1 MPSSH
6 AAPPPVS
13 DDGADPLDR
22 FAARADETGAVLL
35 YSCGPGATD
44 GWALEGGAPQRIVSG
59 QIGEAAIRKAAFETP
74 PGPALGLWGY
84 ELGGLVE
91 AVPDTPRPQQAWPDF
106 WRADLDAIRRFAPGT
121 PTAPAARAPARSVR
135 AMQGRQSYEAKVARA
150 IRYIR
155 AGDIFQ
161 VNLSQA
167 FEAELDAGDTPFAA
181 FRRLVA
187 DSPAPYALYARLSP
201 DMALISN
208 SPELFL
214 SVTADGEVETR
225 PIKGTIA
232 RGRDAQEDAANA
244 RALTE
249 SEKDRAENLMIVD
262 LMRNDLARV
271 CAAGSVR
278 VPAMFEI
285 ESYAN
290 VHHLV
295 STVRGR
301 LRPGESAA
309 SQLRVAFPPG
319 SVTGAPKPRALEIIA
334 ELEGEARGPYCG
346 AFGVF
351 DGSGAGLFNVLI
363 RSVAFVREGGR
374 WRARFRSGG
383 AVVADSDPGAEYAE
397 TIAKAASILKALG
410 AEPPS

>member
-1 MPSSH
+1 MTVH
-6 AAPPPVS
+6 A
-13 DDGADPLDR
+13 ADPLEA
-22 FAARADETGAVLL
+22 FAARADEPGAVLL
-35 YSCGPGATD
+35 YSCGANPD
-44 GWALEGGAPQRIVSG
+44 SGWALQGGAVRRIVSG
-59 QIGEAAIRKAAFETP
+59 QIDDPGAADAAFGP
-74 PGPALGLWGY
+74 APGPVLGLWGY

-91 AVPDTPRPQQAWPDF
+91 AVPDLPRPMPGWPDY
-106 WRADLDAIRRFAPGT
+106 WRVELDGLRRFAPARV
-121 PTAPAARAPARSVR
+121 PPAAPRAPGVRSVR
-135 AMQGRQSYEAKVARA
+135 AVIGRQEYEAKVERA

-155 AGDIFQ
+155 AGDVFQ

-167 FEAELDAGDTPFAA
+167 FEAELEPGDTPWAA

-187 DSPAPYALYARLSP
+187 DSPAPYALYARLSD
-201 DMALISN
+201 DMALVSN

-214 SVTADGEVETR
+214 SVSADGQVETK

-232 RGRDAQEDAANA
+232 RGRDPQEDAANA
-244 RALTE
+244 RALSE

-271 CAAGSVR
+271 CAPGSVR
-278 VPAMFEI
+278 VPSMFAV

-301 LRPGESAA
+301 LRPGETALTQA
-309 SQLRVAFPPG
+309 RAAFPPG

-346 AFGVF
+346 SFGVL
-351 DGSGAGLFNVLI
+351 DGSGAAIFNVMI
-363 RSVAFVREGGR
+363 RSIAFVREAGA

-383 AVVADSDPGAEYAE
+383 GVVADSQPASEYAE

-410 AEPPS
+410 AEAPL

>member
-1 MPSSH
+1 MNS
-6 AAPPPVS
+6 
-13 DDGADPLDR
+13 ADPLER
-22 FAARADETGAVLL
+22 FATRAEETGAVLL
-35 YSCGPGATD
+35 YSCGPNAD
-44 GWALEGGAPQRIVSG
+44 SGWALSGGAARRLVAGNIDQPHVR
-59 QIGEAAIRKAAFETP
+59 AAAFTAP
-74 PGPALGLWGY
+74 DGPALGLWGY

-91 AVPDTPRPQQAWPDF
+91 AVPALPRPMPSWPDF
-106 WRADLDAIRRFAPGT
+106 WRVELDGLQRFAPSRA
-121 PTAPAARAPARSVR
+121 TAPERRPGVRSVR
-135 AMQGRQSYEAKVARA
+135 AMLGRQEYEARIARA

-155 AGDIFQ
+155 AGDVFQ

-167 FEAELDAGDTPFAA
+167 FEAELEAGDTPFDA

-187 DSPAPYALYARLSP
+187 DSPAPYALYARLGP
-201 DMALISN
+201 DLALVSN

-214 SVTADGEVETR
+214 SITADGAVETR

-232 RGRDAQEDAANA
+232 RGRDEQEDAANA
-244 RALTE
+244 RALSE
-249 SEKDRAENLMIVD
+249 SAKDRAENLMIVD

-271 CAAGSVR
+271 SVPGSVR
-278 VPAMFEI
+278 APAMFAV

-295 STVRGR
+295 STVRAQ
-301 LRPGESAA
+301 LRPGETAL
-309 SQLRVAFPPG
+309 SQARAAFPPG

-346 AFGVF
+346 SFGVL
-351 DGSGAGLFNVLI
+351 DGTGAGIFNVLI
-363 RSVAFVREGGR
+363 RSIAFVREGGT

-383 AVVADSDPGAEYAE
+383 GVVADSEPASEYAE

-410 AEPPS
+410 GEAPQ